1 MSRAGDEAGVD
12 SAVGTAV
19 RDAVRERIRTV
30 FERSVKTLERRPAM
44 GQGTAVTR
52 VRVEEGMHCRIED
65 GRWRLEADLSE
76 KAGGGGAAPDP
87 GVLGRSALGSC
98 LAMAYVSWA
107 AWLEVPLEALEVV
120 VEADYDARGQYGV
133 GEVDAGYQQV
143 RCRVRL
149 TSPAPETELRHLAEE
164 AEAHC
169 PYLDVFRRAQ
179 EVSLELDLRRS
190 EG

>member
-1 MSRAGDEAGVD
+1 MTDGGPAAAGA
-12 SAVGTAV
+12 
-19 RDAVRERIRTV
+19 DAELEVRERIRTV

-52 VRVEEGMHCRIED
+52 VRVGEGMHCRIED
-65 GRWRLEADLSE
+65 GAWSLEADLPE
-76 KAGGGGAAPDP
+76 KAGGRGAAPDP

-107 AWLEVPLEALEVV
+107 AWLGVPIDSLQID
-120 VEADYDARGQYGV
+120 VEADYDARGQYGI

-143 RCRVRL
+143 RCRIRIL
-149 TSPAPETELRHLAEE
+149 SDATDDTLRELSEE
-164 AEAHC
+164 VHAHC

-179 EVSLELDLRRS
+179 DVRCEVEVASPSGKERP
-190 EG
+190 